1 MLLLSELGGKRV
13 NNPCGFWKDA
23 YNHLATVGRDNSI
36 RDTRAVEYRAFLY
49 KVRGS
54 TQFGSVLQDI
64 HENICVALPGDPFR
78 WMPSVLASEPR
89 YVVDLAMEKSAVV
102 SHKSKSSQAPS

>member
-54 TQFGSVLQDI
+54 TQFGSVLQYQDI
-64 HENICVALPGDPFR
+64 HENICVALPGDPFSLDAIR
-78 WMPSVLASEPR
+78 PGFRTKVRSRFGYGKIRCCVT
-89 YVVDLAMEKSAVV
+89 
-102 SHKSKSSQAPS
+102 